1 MEEDVSKTYKE
12 VGGIY
17 ASTTELMK
25 SQFMVV
31 FLLILITFKGLWI
44 RILLVLFSWNIIYNI
59 FIWKLIN
66 LVYSF
71 NFIC

>member
-31 FLLILITFKGLWI
+31 FLLILITFKGL
-44 RILLVLFSWNIIYNI
+44 
-59 FIWKLIN
+59 
-66 LVYSF
+66 
-71 NFIC
+71 